1 MFDNLSSKI
10 TSVLNKLTS
19 KGRITEQDI
28 DSTLREV
35 RLALLEADVNFKVA
49 RDLMNNIREKSL
61 NADLLNNITPGQQI
75 IKITH
80 EEFTNI
86 LGKTN
91 HKILFSEQSPSVI
104 LLVGLNGSG
113 KTTTAAKLA
122 KRLSDSGQK
131 PFLVPADLARPA
143 AVTQLISLSENLGLE
158 AYKPDL
164 NSTPVEVCKNA
175 ILQSNKA
182 NAAWTIIDTAG
193 RLQVDD
199 ELMNELKNIKDQV
212 RPDEVLLVVDSMTGQ
227 ESVNVAQSF
236 NEYVGL
242 TGLILSKL
250 DGDARGGA
258 ALSIT
263 SVTGVPI
270 KFIGT
275 GERPDALEQFHP
287 DRLASRILGM
297 GDIVT
302 LAEKAQKNFDQTKT
316 LELEKK
322 MRQSTFDLE
331 DFLGQL
337 DSLKS
342 MGPLGD
348 VLGMIP
354 GMGKLS
360 SKLDDASVNERHLS
374 QIQAIILSMT
384 VDERRDPNLING
396 SRKKR
401 IAKGSGT
408 SPQQVNQLLN
418 QFSQT
423 RKLMKQMNSGQGF
436 KAMQRLLR

>member
-1 MFDNLSSKI
+1 MFENLSD
-10 TSVLNKLTS
+10 KLTNALKALS
-19 KGRITEQDI
+19 NKGRITEKDL
-28 DSTLREV
+28 DVAMREI
-35 RLALLEADVNFKVA
+35 RLALLEADVNFKVVKTLIA
-49 RDLMNNIREKSL
+49 RIKERAVGADILETL
-61 NADLLNNITPGQQI
+61 NAHNQI
-75 IKITH
+75 VKITND
-80 EEFTNI
+80 ELTSI
-86 LGKTN
+86 LSGDSHTL
-91 HKILFSEQSPSVI
+91 HKPSNNAAI
-104 LLVGLNGSG
+104 LLVGLNGAG

-122 KRLSDSGQK
+122 KHLSDSGQK
-131 PFLVPADLARPA
+131 SFLVPADLARPA
-143 AVTQLISLSENLGLE
+143 AITQLISLSEELGLDV
-158 AYKPDL
+158 YKSDL
-164 NSTPVEVCKNA
+164 NSTPIEVCKNG
-175 ILQSNKA
+175 IEQGKKIDTS
-182 NAAWTIIDTAG
+182 WTIIDTAG

-212 RPDEVLLVVDSMTGQ
+212 NPDEVLLVVDAMTGQ

-250 DGDARGGA
+250 DGDAKGGA

-275 GERPDALEQFHP
+275 GEHPDALEQFHP
-287 DRLASRILGM
+287 ERLASRILGM

-322 MRQSTFDLE
+322 MRQSSFDLE
-331 DFLGQL
+331 DFRGQL

-348 VLGMIP
+348 ILGMIP
-354 GMGKLS
+354 GMNKLS

-374 QIQAIILSMT
+374 HIEAIILSMT
-384 VDERRDPNLING
+384 TDERRNPNLING

-423 RKLMKQMNSGQGF
+423 RKLMKQMNSGQGI

>member
-1 MFDNLSSKI
+1 MFENLSD
-10 TSVLNKLTS
+10 KLTHALKVLGN
-19 KGRITEQDI
+19 KGRITEKDL
-28 DSTLREV
+28 DFAMREI
-35 RLALLEADVNFKVA
+35 RLALLEADVNFKVVKSLIA
-49 RDLMNNIREKSL
+49 KIKERAVGADILESL
-61 NADLLNNITPGQQI
+61 NAHNQI
-75 IKITH
+75 VKITND
-80 EEFTNI
+80 ELTSI
-86 LGKTN
+86 LTGESHSLDRRAN
-91 HKILFSEQSPSVI
+91 NGSILI
-104 LLVGLNGSG
+104 VGLNGAG

-122 KRLSDSGQK
+122 KRLNDSKEK

-143 AVTQLISLSENLGLE
+143 AVKQLISLSEKMGIE
-158 AYKPDL
+158 VHQSEL
-164 NSTPVEVCKNA
+164 NSSPLQVCKTA
-175 ILQSNKA
+175 LAYSNKI
-182 NAAWTIIDTAG
+182 NATWTIIDTAG

-199 ELMNELKNIKDQV
+199 ELMNELKAIKDEV
-212 RPDEVLLVVDSMTGQ
+212 KPDEVLLVVDAMTGQ

-236 NEYVGL
+236 NQYVGL

-275 GERPDALEQFHP
+275 GENPDALEPFHP

-297 GDIVT
+297 GDLIT
-302 LAEKAQKNFDQTKT
+302 LAEKAQKNFDETKT

-354 GMGKLS
+354 GMNKLS
-360 SKLDDASVNERHLS
+360 SKLEDASLNEHHLS
-374 QIQAIILSMT
+374 QIQAIIFSMT
-384 VDERRDPNLING
+384 VDERRNPNLING

-408 SPQQVNQLLN
+408 SPQQVNQPLN
-418 QFSQT
+418 QFNQT
-423 RKLMKQMNSGQGF
+423 RKLMKQMNSGKGF

>member
-1 MFDNLSSKI
+1 MFENLSD
-10 TSVLNKLTS
+10 KLTHALKALS
-19 KGRITEQDI
+19 NKGRITEKDL
-28 DSTLREV
+28 DVAMREI
-35 RLALLEADVNFKVA
+35 RLALLEADVNFKVVKTLIA
-49 RDLMNNIREKSL
+49 RIKERAVGADVLETL
-61 NADLLNNITPGQQI
+61 NAHNQI
-75 IKITH
+75 VKITND
-80 EEFTNI
+80 ELTSI
-86 LGKTN
+86 LSGDSHTL
-91 HKILFSEQSPSVI
+91 HKPSNNASI
-104 LLVGLNGSG
+104 LLVGLNGAG

-122 KRLSDSGQK
+122 KHLSDSGQK
-131 PFLVPADLARPA
+131 SFLVPADLARPA
-143 AVTQLISLSENLGLE
+143 AVTQLISLSEELGLE
-158 AYKPDL
+158 VYKSDL
-164 NSTPVEVCKNA
+164 NSTPIEVCKNGIDQGKKIDA
-175 ILQSNKA
+175 S
-182 NAAWTIIDTAG
+182 WTIIDTAG

-199 ELMNELKNIKDQV
+199 ELMNELKNIKDHV
-212 RPDEVLLVVDSMTGQ
+212 SPDEVLLVVDAMTGQ

-275 GERPDALEQFHP
+275 GEHPDALEQFHP
-287 DRLASRILGM
+287 DRLSSRILGM

-322 MRQSTFDLE
+322 MRQSSFDLE

-348 VLGMIP
+348 ILGMIP
-354 GMGKLS
+354 GMNKLS

-374 QIQAIILSMT
+374 HIEAIILSMT
-384 VDERRDPNLING
+384 TDERRNPNLING

-423 RKLMKQMNSGQGF
+423 RKLMKQMNSGQGI

>member
-1 MFDNLSSKI
+1 MFENLSD
-10 TSVLNKLTS
+10 KLTHALKVLGN
-19 KGRITEQDI
+19 KGRITEKDL
-28 DSTLREV
+28 DFAMREI
-35 RLALLEADVNFKVA
+35 RLALLEADVNFKVVKSLIA
-49 RDLMNNIREKSL
+49 KIKERAVGADILESL
-61 NADLLNNITPGQQI
+61 NAHNQI
-75 IKITH
+75 VKITND
-80 EEFTNI
+80 ELTSI
-86 LGKTN
+86 LTGESHSLDRRAN
-91 HKILFSEQSPSVI
+91 NGSILI
-104 LLVGLNGSG
+104 VGLNGAG

-122 KRLSDSGQK
+122 KRLNDSKEK

-143 AVTQLISLSENLGLE
+143 AVKQLISLSEKMGIE
-158 AYKPDL
+158 VHQSEL
-164 NSTPVEVCKNA
+164 NSSPLKVCKTA
-175 ILQSNKA
+175 LAYSNKI
-182 NAAWTIIDTAG
+182 NATWTIIDTAG

-199 ELMNELKNIKDQV
+199 ELMNELKAIKDEV
-212 RPDEVLLVVDSMTGQ
+212 KPDEVLLVVDAMTGQ

-236 NEYVGL
+236 NQYLGL

-275 GERPDALEQFHP
+275 GENPDALEPFHP

-297 GDIVT
+297 GDLIT
-302 LAEKAQKNFDQTKT
+302 LAEKAQKNFDETKT

-354 GMGKLS
+354 GMNKLS
-360 SKLDDASVNERHLS
+360 SKLEDASLNEHHLS
-374 QIQAIILSMT
+374 QIQAIIFSMT
-384 VDERRDPNLING
+384 VDERRNPNLING

-418 QFSQT
+418 QFNQT
-423 RKLMKQMNSGQGF
+423 RKLMKQMNSGKGF

>member
-1 MFDNLSSKI
+1 MFENLSD
-10 TSVLNKLTS
+10 KLTHALKVLGN
-19 KGRITEQDI
+19 KGRITEKDL
-28 DSTLREV
+28 DFAMREI
-35 RLALLEADVNFKVA
+35 RLALLEADVNFKVVKSLIA
-49 RDLMNNIREKSL
+49 KIKERAVGADILESL
-61 NADLLNNITPGQQI
+61 NAHNQI
-75 IKITH
+75 VKITND
-80 EEFTNI
+80 ELTSI
-86 LGKTN
+86 LTGESHSLDRRAN
-91 HKILFSEQSPSVI
+91 NGSILI
-104 LLVGLNGSG
+104 VGLNGAG

-122 KRLSDSGQK
+122 KRLNDSKEK

-143 AVTQLISLSENLGLE
+143 AVKQLISLSEKMGIE
-158 AYKPDL
+158 VHQSEL
-164 NSTPVEVCKNA
+164 NSSPLKVCKTA
-175 ILQSNKA
+175 LAYSNKI
-182 NAAWTIIDTAG
+182 NATWTIIDTAG

-199 ELMNELKNIKDQV
+199 ELMNELKAIKDEV
-212 RPDEVLLVVDSMTGQ
+212 KPDEVLLVVDAMTGQ

-236 NEYVGL
+236 NQYLGL

-263 SVTGVPI
+263 SVTGIPI

-275 GERPDALEQFHP
+275 GENPDALEPFHP

-297 GDIVT
+297 GDLIT
-302 LAEKAQKNFDQTKT
+302 LAEKAQKNFDETKT

-354 GMGKLS
+354 GMNKLS
-360 SKLDDASVNERHLS
+360 SKLEDASLNEHHLS
-374 QIQAIILSMT
+374 QIQAIIFSMT
-384 VDERRDPNLING
+384 VDERRNPNLING

-418 QFSQT
+418 QFNQT
-423 RKLMKQMNSGQGF
+423 RKLMKQMNSGKGF

>member
-1 MFDNLSSKI
+1 MFENLSD
-10 TSVLNKLTS
+10 KLTHALKVLGN
-19 KGRITEQDI
+19 KGRITEKDL
-28 DSTLREV
+28 DFAMREI
-35 RLALLEADVNFKVA
+35 RLALLEADVNFKVVKSLIA
-49 RDLMNNIREKSL
+49 KIKERAVGADILESL
-61 NADLLNNITPGQQI
+61 NAHNQI
-75 IKITH
+75 VKITND
-80 EEFTNI
+80 ELTSI
-86 LGKTN
+86 LTGESHSLDRRAN
-91 HKILFSEQSPSVI
+91 NGSILI
-104 LLVGLNGSG
+104 VGLNGAG

-122 KRLSDSGQK
+122 KRLNDSKEK

-143 AVTQLISLSENLGLE
+143 AVKQLISLSEKMGIE
-158 AYKPDL
+158 VHQSEL
-164 NSTPVEVCKNA
+164 NSSPLQVCKTA
-175 ILQSNKA
+175 LAYSNKI
-182 NAAWTIIDTAG
+182 NATWTIIDTAG

-199 ELMNELKNIKDQV
+199 ELMNELKAIKDEV
-212 RPDEVLLVVDSMTGQ
+212 KPDEVLLVVDAMTGQ

-236 NEYVGL
+236 NQYVGL

-275 GERPDALEQFHP
+275 GENPDALEPFHP

-297 GDIVT
+297 GDLIT
-302 LAEKAQKNFDQTKT
+302 LAEKAQKNFDETKT

-360 SKLDDASVNERHLS
+360 SKLMKDGI
-374 QIQAIILSMT
+374 QI
-384 VDERRDPNLING
+384 
-396 SRKKR
+396 
-401 IAKGSGT
+401 
-408 SPQQVNQLLN
+408 
-418 QFSQT
+418 
-423 RKLMKQMNSGQGF
+423 
-436 KAMQRLLR
+436 